1 MNDCK
6 CDNTK
11 IVSVKE
17 YDAVITAAKYYVDGL
32 KSGDA
37 DLVAK
42 AFHMGS
48 VPRGSILQSSNSQS
62 FIPMQSE
69 NLA

>member
-42 AFHMGS
+42 AFHKDAVMYG
-48 VPRGSILQSSNSQS
+48 LSNVTT
-62 FIPMQSE
+62 
-69 NLA
+69 